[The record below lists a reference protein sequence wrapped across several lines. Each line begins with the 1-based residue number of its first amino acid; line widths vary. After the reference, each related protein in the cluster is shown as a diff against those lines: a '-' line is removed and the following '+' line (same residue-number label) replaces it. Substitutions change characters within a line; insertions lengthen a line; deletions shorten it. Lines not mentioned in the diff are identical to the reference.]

1 MKTQIKRH
9 AMIFVF
15 ACAVLVSCSAQ
26 TKNQNGEKVMNDEE
40 KSVLAVY
47 NAIMDAMVAKDRAV
61 LEKYYAPDLIFT
73 HMSGKKQTREEF
85 FDDIVNGKLNYYKIT
100 THKADVSVNGD
111 TATVD
116 YRHTIDALAYGARG
130 AWTFNGTMFLR
141 KINGDWVVSRR

>member
-1 MKTQIKRH
+1 MKNQIKRL

-26 TKNQNGEKVMNDEE
+26 TKKENGNKPMTNEE
-40 KSVLAVY
+40 KSVLEVY

-116 YRHTIDALAYGARG
+116 YRHTLDALAYGARG

-141 KINGDWVVSRR
+141 KTDGVWVVSRR

>member
-1 MKTQIKRH
+1 MKKQIKRL

-26 TKNQNGEKVMNDEE
+26 TKKENRDKPMTNEE
-40 KSVLAVY
+40 KSVLEVY

-61 LEKYYAPDLIFT
+61 LEKYYAPDLVFT

-116 YRHTIDALAYGARG
+116 YRHTLDALAYGARG
-130 AWTFNGTMFLR
+130 EWTFNGTMFLR
-141 KINGDWVVSRR
+141 KTDGVWVVSRR

>member
-1 MKTQIKRH
+1 MKKQIKRL
-9 AMIFVF
+9 AMIFAF
-15 ACAVLVSCSAQ
+15 ACAVFVSCSAQ
-26 TKNQNGEKVMNDEE
+26 TKKENGNKPMTNEE
-40 KSVLAVY
+40 KSVLEVY

-116 YRHTIDALAYGARG
+116 YRHTLDALAYGARG
-130 AWTFNGTMFLR
+130 EWTFNGTMFMR
-141 KINGDWVVSRR
+141 KINGDWVVSRK

>member
-1 MKTQIKRH
+1 MKKQIKRL

-26 TKNQNGEKVMNDEE
+26 TKKENRDKPMTNEE
-40 KSVLAVY
+40 KSVLEVY

-116 YRHTIDALAYGARG
+116 YRHTLDALAYGARG
-130 AWTFNGTMFLR
+130 AWTFNGTMFMR
-141 KINGDWVVSRR
+141 KINGDWVVSRK

>member
-1 MKTQIKRH
+1 MKNQIKRL

-26 TKNQNGEKVMNDEE
+26 TKKENGNKPMTNEE
-40 KSVLAVY
+40 KSVLEVY

-116 YRHTIDALAYGARG
+116 YRHTLDALAYGARG
-130 AWTFNGTMFLR
+130 AWTFNGTMFMR
-141 KINGDWVVSRR
+141 KINGDWVVSRK

>member
-1 MKTQIKRH
+1 MKNQIKRL

-15 ACAVLVSCSAQ
+15 ACAVFVSCSAQ
-26 TKNQNGEKVMNDEE
+26 TKKENRDKPMTNEE
-40 KSVLAVY
+40 KSVLEVY

-116 YRHTIDALAYGARG
+116 YRHTLDALAYGARG
-130 AWTFNGTMFLR
+130 AWTFSGTMFLR
-141 KINGDWVVSRR
+141 KINGDWVVSRM